1 MPGKDLKHGPM
12 DPLAPV
18 VSRLHAEGRPQVWSL
33 VITVFGD
40 SVQHRGGRIAT
51 ARLSRLL
58 GRIGI
63 ANSALRTA
71 LSRLASDGWI
81 EGRRDGRNSSYCLTV
96 KGAETFGP
104 ATARIYA
111 APRLGP
117 VAGWVFDVGPGFPG
131 LKVAGGTLRP
141 ADTRSPP
148 DAGFRITGQ
157 LSPTSRQAVIDGL
170 DPGHLTA
177 LNRLAADL
185 SDLGAITAPDPLTA
199 AAARILLIHRW
210 RRLVLRWPDL
220 PAELMPEAIA
230 PRDLHAAVA
239 THYGALSPAAE
250 AWFDSGDGDM
260 AAMPAA
266 AKAFGRRFGGCGL
279 S

>member
-1 MPGKDLKHGPM
+1 M
-12 DPLAPV
+12 DPLAPLV
-18 VSRLHAEGRPQVWSL
+18 TRLHAEGRLRVWSL

-63 ANSALRTA
+63 GNSALRTA

-81 EGRRDGRNSSYCLTV
+81 EGRREGRNSSYCLTR
-96 KGAETFGP
+96 KGSETFGP

-111 APRLGP
+111 PPRLGP
-117 VAGWVFDVGPGFPG
+117 VTDWVFDAGPDLPG
-131 LKVAGGTLRP
+131 LTVAGGTLRP
-141 ADTRSPP
+141 ADVPQPSG
-148 DAGFRITGQ
+148 AGFRITGQ

-170 DPGHLTA
+170 DPDHLTA
-177 LNRLAADL
+177 LERLAADL
-185 SDLGAITAPDPLTA
+185 SDLGAIANPDPLTA
-199 AAARILLIHRW
+199 ASARILLIHRW
-210 RRLVLRWPDL
+210 RRLVLRWPEL
-220 PAELMPEAIA
+220 PAELMPDAIT

-239 THYGALSPAAE
+239 RRYATLSPRAE
-250 AWFDSGDGDM
+250 HWFDRGDGDM

-266 AKAFGRRFGGCGL
+266 AEAFAKRFGGRGL